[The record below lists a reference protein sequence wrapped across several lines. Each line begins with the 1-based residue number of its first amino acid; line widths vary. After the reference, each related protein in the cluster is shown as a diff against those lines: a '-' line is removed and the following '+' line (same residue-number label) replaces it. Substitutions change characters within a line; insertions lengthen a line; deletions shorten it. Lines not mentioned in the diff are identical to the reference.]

1 MLFRSE
7 KEGGGTEREKGSSGG
22 GGGKRWGV
30 RVRERRRGALL
41 MEWKGGTGAPGGGGR
56 CAPLPSAFGVEVGDE
71 DGVTVG
77 TTGSNGPWR
86 WAARLLGRGS

>member
-1 MLFRSE
+1 
-7 KEGGGTEREKGSSGG
+7 
-22 GGGKRWGV
+22 
-30 RVRERRRGALL
+30 

-77 TTGSNGPWR
+77 TTGPCGLGWIAVGHR
-86 WAARLLGRGS
+86 WAWTACLPTVLFCFFFVEIENEGKEGELMV